1 MHRRKNSLV
10 ILICL
15 FLISFK
21 VAAGNIFVDAALE
34 RAQMHQA
41 SVASLVSD
49 QNHHAKESTDGE
61 QQSHTLFLMSHVTAN
76 ISGMDIILFTPPVF
90 QFIFAATSEELFTQ
104 NFPDSAFKPPK
115 S

>member
-21 VAAGNIFVDAALE
+21 VAAGSIFIDTALE
-34 RAQMHQA
+34 RAQMHQTSFA
-41 SVASLVSD
+41 SIGSD
-49 QNHHAKESTDGE
+49 QIHHAKESTDGE

-76 ISGMDIILFTPPVF
+76 ISGTDIILFAPPIF
-90 QFIFAATSEELFTQ
+90 QFKFTASSEVLFTQ

>member
-21 VAAGNIFVDAALE
+21 VAAGSIFIDAALE
-34 RAQMHQA
+34 RVQMHQTSYA
-41 SVASLVSD
+41 SHTSD
-49 QNHHAKESTDGE
+49 QHHHAKESTDGE

-76 ISGMDIILFTPPVF
+76 ISGADIFFAPPIFEFKFTSTAEV
-90 QFIFAATSEELFTQ
+90 LLTQ